1 MRTHD
6 PAAEFTV
13 FKESIERATY
23 EIVQRYLVALRAHHK
38 VPSTDGAAEA
48 LVLNSMPQVLREI
61 LRVTELD
68 EQKIES
74 RHTVNAAHH
83 GRARARQHFDVK
95 ELVREH
101 HLLREHIFLHL
112 QEHLGQFAVGCNPS
126 ELRMIYRRIGLAV
139 DEATSA
145 SMCAFV
151 EERTGDLLHLSC
163 TDSLTG
169 LYNHR
174 TFYERLDEELKRAAR
189 YNTVLSIALVDLN
202 SFKSVNDVRG
212 HQFGDQLL
220 VKCAQAL
227 GEVLRGT
234 DLICRYGG
242 DEFSIILPETDGEN
256 AAALMRRVRKAF
268 MKLRVAEG
276 APASFGMS
284 FGIATYPE
292 TDGAAADLVR
302 VADQRLMA
310 SKRANTTPERRRA

>member
-6 PAAEFTV
+6 AVAEFTV
-13 FKESIERATY
+13 FREAIERATN
-23 EIVQRYLVALRAHHK
+23 EIVKRCLVALRAQNK
-38 VPSTDGAAEA
+38 VPSTESAAEP
-48 LVLNSMPQVLREI
+48 LVLESMSQVLREI
-61 LRVTELD
+61 LRVAELD
-68 EQKIES
+68 EQNIES
-74 RHTVNAAHH
+74 RHTVHAAHH

-101 HLLREHIFLHL
+101 HLLREHIFLYL
-112 QEHLGQFAVGCNPS
+112 QEHLGQFAVGCDPS
-126 ELRMIYRRIGLAV
+126 ELRAIYRRIGLAV

-202 SFKSVNDVRG
+202 SFKSVNDICG

-242 DEFSIILPETDGEN
+242 DEFSIILPETVGEN

-268 MKLRVAEG
+268 TKLRVAEG
-276 APASFGMS
+276 APVSFGMS

-292 TDGAAADLVR
+292 TDGGATDLVR
-302 VADQRLMA
+302 VADQRLIA
-310 SKRANTTPERRRA
+310 TKQAR

>member
-1 MRTHD
+1 MR
-6 PAAEFTV
+6 PLVPVAELTV

-23 EIVQRYLVALRAHHK
+23 EIGQRWLIAQRAHHK
-38 VPSTDGAAEA
+38 VPSTESAAEP
-48 LVLNSMPQVLREI
+48 LLLDSLLPVLREI
-61 LRVTELD
+61 LRVAEFD
-68 EQKIES
+68 KQKVES
-74 RHTVNAAHH
+74 QHIAHAAHH

-95 ELVREH
+95 ELMREY

-112 QEHLGQFAVGCNPS
+112 QETLGQFARGCHPS
-126 ELRMIYRRIGLAV
+126 ELLTIYRRIGLAV
-139 DEATSA
+139 DQATSA
-145 SMCAFV
+145 SIDAFV
-151 EERTGDLLHLSC
+151 EERTGELLVLSC

-174 TFYERLDEELKRAAR
+174 TFYERLAEELKRAAR
-189 YNTVLSIALVDLN
+189 YNSALSIALVDLN
-202 SFKSVNDVRG
+202 SFKVVNDFGG
-212 HQFGDQLL
+212 HQFGDRLL

-227 GEVLRGT
+227 SEVMRKT

-256 AAALMRRVRKAF
+256 AAALMRRVREAF

-292 TDGAAADLVR
+292 TDGAANDLVR
-302 VADQRLMA
+302 VADQRLMV
-310 SKRANTTPERRRA
+310 SKQAG

>member
-1 MRTHD
+1 MLPHA
-6 PAAEFTV
+6 PVSELTV
-13 FKESIERATY
+13 FEESIERATY
-23 EIVQRYLVALRAHHK
+23 EIVQRWLIALGAHRK
-38 VPSTDGAAEA
+38 VLSTESAAEP
-48 LVLNSMPQVLREI
+48 LLDSMPTVLREI
-61 LRVTELD
+61 LRVPELD

-74 RHTVNAAHH
+74 RHIVHAAHH
-83 GRARARQHFDVK
+83 GRARARQHLDVK

-112 QEHLGQFAVGCNPS
+112 QEHLGQFAVGFNPS
-126 ELRMIYRRIGLAV
+126 ELRIIYHHVGLAV

-151 EERTGDLLHLSC
+151 EEWTGDLLHLSS

-189 YNTVLSIALVDLN
+189 YHTVLSIALVDLN
-202 SFKSVNDVRG
+202 SFKAVNDVRG

-242 DEFSIILPETDGEN
+242 DEFSIILPETDGAN

-284 FGIATYPE
+284 FGIAAYPE
-292 TDGAAADLVR
+292 TGGAATDLVR

-310 SKRANTTPERRRA
+310 TKQAR